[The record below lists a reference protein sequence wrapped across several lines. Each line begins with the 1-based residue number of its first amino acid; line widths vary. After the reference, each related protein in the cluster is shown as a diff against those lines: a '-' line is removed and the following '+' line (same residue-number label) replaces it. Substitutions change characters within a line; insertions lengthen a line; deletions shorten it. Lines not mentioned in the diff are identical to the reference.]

1 MRDRSSGI
9 EAKAATGGGDE
20 RTPVSGGVALWLAA
34 EAREVVAVRCRSGEG
49 EIAAWG
55 WENFGWQRW
64 GALFKGGQWE
74 EESEG
79 ESVGVGRHGQHVED
93 AGHKK
98 GGPCPPASGAR
109 QAAARN
115 QRACMTCT
123 VRALLAEQRGRR
135 EADGWATATV
145 PGGGAADEQ
154 GPSGSERG
162 REDRGTDRR
171 DRPVSGRGRWGGCG
185 LRGACVGARE
195 PAQEGKGGPSRD
207 E

>member
-9 EAKAATGGGDE
+9 EAEAATGGGDE

-34 EAREVVAVRCRSGEG
+34 EAREVVAARCHSGEG

-55 WENFGWQRW
+55 WENFGWRRW
-64 GALFKGGQWE
+64 GALFKGGQRE

-79 ESVGVGRHGQHVED
+79 ESVGVGRHGRRMED
-93 AGHKK
+93 AGHEK
-98 GGPCPPASGAR
+98 
-109 QAAARN
+109 AAARN
-115 QRACMTCT
+115 RRARVTCT

-162 REDRGTDRR
+162 REDRGADRR
-171 DRPVSGRGRWGGCG
+171 DRPVSGRGWWGGCG
-185 LRGACVGARE
+185 LRGARVGTRELARE
-195 PAQEGKGGPSRD
+195 GKCGPSPD